1 MKKIIPIALLL
12 ALGAAAASAQDGPA
26 PAGLPRIAVYVAGG
40 VPDNEKSALGTR
52 MLASLV
58 RSGRYTAIERS
69 NLFLAE
75 VEKEQLKQRSGA
87 VDDSQIREL
96 GKMFGV
102 TYVCIAAITP
112 AFGTFQVSARIV
124 NVETAAVAFI
134 GESYSMLQS
143 ADDLKQ
149 VSDEVVKSM
158 FGEQAAPPPE
168 PKPEAKAEPAEQQ
181 EAPPAEGAKRA
192 KAGKAEPKPRPA
204 VPAPVPAAQPQQ
216 KQEAAEQGQ
225 SAQQQAGHEQQIEK
239 ERLKEELLE
248 QTKPKKLKVG
258 ASFSVGG

>member
-1 MKKIIPIALLL
+1 MKKIIPIVMLL
-12 ALGAAAASAQDGPA
+12 ALGAAAASAQDGSA
-26 PAGLPRIAVYVAGG
+26 ATGLPRIAVYVTGG
-40 VPDNEKSALGTR
+40 VPNNEKSALGTR

-58 RSGRYTAIERS
+58 RSGRYTAVERS
-69 NLFLAE
+69 NMFLAE
-75 VEKEQLKQRSGA
+75 VEKEQMKQRSGA

-149 VSDEVVKSM
+149 VCDEVVNSM
-158 FGEQAAPPPE
+158 FSVETGSELPE
-168 PKPEAKAEPAEQQ
+168 PKTAAQEPQTIVKTAKANKPATRRAVAVKQT
-181 EAPPAEGAKRA
+181 PAT
-192 KAGKAEPKPRPA
+192 
-204 VPAPVPAAQPQQ
+204 AQPPITD
-216 KQEAAEQGQ
+216 KPPIVSQE
-225 SAQQQAGHEQQIEK
+225 
-239 ERLKEELLE
+239 
-248 QTKPKKLKVG
+248 P
-258 ASFSVGG
+258 